1 MCAPQV
7 FGQPEI
13 LRRRSLRASSFLAWA
28 GARQDSAPADVTVP
42 WHAQN
47 QRFDS
52 NPLALQPAPKVIKQA
67 TCQSRSGL
75 KPPS

>member
-1 MCAPQV
+1 MTIVAHAIN
-7 FGQPEI
+7 FLSGL
-13 LRRRSLRASSFLAWA
+13 LRP

-42 WHAQN
+42 WHAQD